1 MRTAEDSEQ
10 VLRQPELSRAMVG
23 TTAHQKVYRPE
34 GKRLE
39 PEKDSQRTG
48 AQDTQL
54 IDLTT
59 EEPALLEELGS
70 GKPTRKTGPSAITS
84 MGMGRAERKF
94 PGQVNWQAG
103 DEEKEVPLRA
113 CTTKAGEGRDSVL
126 QRQPDQRADTEESDV
141 SDIPEWILAD
151 NLQLNRS
158 ITPPEGQ
165 FIRDQGERNDGDCG
179 PAAVIG
185 AVFYLGSRADSKLR
199 QTLMERL
206 SYEVAREFAAH
217 HLQYQSLLSVAKMG
231 AGNTLLESEVKAATR
246 DMCEQVPT
254 WPKEGNPC
262 DISLC

>member
-54 IDLTT
+54 IDLTM

-151 NLQLNRS
+151 NQLNRS
-158 ITPPEGQ
+158 ITHL
-165 FIRDQGERNDGDCG
+165 RDNSSETRVNAMMGTVDQR
-179 PAAVIG
+179 
-185 AVFYLGSRADSKLR
+185 R
-199 QTLMERL
+199 
-206 SYEVAREFAAH
+206 
-217 HLQYQSLLSVAKMG
+217 SLAPCS
-231 AGNTLLESEVKAATR
+231 
-246 DMCEQVPT
+246 T
-254 WPKEGNPC
+254 WVVELTASSGRH
-262 DISLC
+262 